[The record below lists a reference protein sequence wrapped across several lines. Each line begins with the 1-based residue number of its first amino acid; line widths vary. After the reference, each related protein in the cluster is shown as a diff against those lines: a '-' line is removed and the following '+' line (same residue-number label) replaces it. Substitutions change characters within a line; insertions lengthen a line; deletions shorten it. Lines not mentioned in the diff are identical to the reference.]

1 MVGRITILLVFF
13 SALLSHPAAVHE
25 KKNQGRGVGGLGNG
39 SATQLCLAQ
48 EEERLQRAGGDAEA
62 AA

>member
-25 KKNQGRGVGGLGNG
+25 KKSRKRSWWFGEWQRNATLFGPGRGEVTEGRG
-39 SATQLCLAQ
+39 
-48 EEERLQRAGGDAEA
+48 R
-62 AA
+62 